1 MMLLGGSDGIL
12 VGFPVVEVN
21 AGILLDGLDHR
32 QAFPVTHIDLL
43 ALVGNL
49 QAAADLEGQAL
60 VHLLDQIHHAVEV
73 GKCLV
78 QLDGRELGVMLGV
91 HALVAVHVQG
101 VVVGVEGAGGR
112 ADLERGQD
120 GGVDLQE
127 ALFVQIGADF
137 LQNQAALDKSILD
150 LGVHDEVNVALAV
163 TRLAVRQAVELL
175 GQGQQTLGEQRQLGD
190 ADRNFAHL
198 RAEHLALDADD
209 VTDVQLL
216 EGGVGFIAQQVTLDK
231 NLDVALL
238 VAQMGKAG
246 LAHDALG
253 HHAASQRDDLSGLR
267 LGRKVSKLIF
277 EVGRVRILRIF
288 GDFKGVMTGFA
299 QVCQLLAAHSG
310 LLGQLLLGLG
320 LILLHVRSS
329 FRDF

>member
-1 MMLLGGSDGIL
+1 M
-12 VGFPVVEVN
+12 
-21 AGILLDGLDHR
+21 
-32 QAFPVTHIDLL
+32 THIDLL
-43 ALVGNL
+43 ALVGDL

-60 VHLLDQIHHAVEV
+60 VHFLDQIHHAVEV
-73 GKCLV
+73 GECLV
-78 QLDGRELGVMLGV
+78 QLDGRELGVMLGI
-91 HALVAVHVQG
+91 HALVAEDAANLIHAVHAAHDQALEVQLGLNAQDHVHVQG

-127 ALFVQIGADF
+127 ALFVQIGADL
-137 LQNQAALDKSILD
+137 LQNQAALDKSVLD

-209 VTDVQLL
+209 VTDIQLL
-216 EGGVGFIAQQVTLDK
+216 KGGVGFIAQQVALDK

-246 LAHDALG
+246 FAHDALG
-253 HHAASQRDDLSGLR
+253 HHAASQRDDLSGLS

-277 EVGRVRILRIF
+277 EVGRVRILCIF